1 MKKRTAI
8 MAGLV
13 DVSIGLQVCQMTPAI
28 AGDPTG
34 GGGTEQMVQTPAD
47 AARSAAKMA
56 AADAYLGGTVTPL
69 ASASAAA
76 LGPAATS
83 LTSWS
88 TWAAMR
94 PASVRHATSAYSLA
108 TTAAT
113 ATSMS
118 DAVAHSPQQQYYYC
132 GPASGYM
139 ILATENAGA
148 SARNGNSLTQA
159 HVAGAAHMKTNQNF
173 ETAWASH
180 LFRIGLNHW
189 LSDSDTGFYVDQPT
203 PTNAQFEHALLM
215 DIPVDMPFGVS
226 TYEAPGGIHYNHHPV
241 AQQVGHWIVAQGY
254 SDSGSTGSFDDP
266 AAKSSALSSAWD
278 NVNSN
283 FTASV
288 ATFNPDYVAYH
299 GITW

>member
-1 MKKRTAI
+1 MKKTI
-8 MAGLV
+8 VMAGMV
-13 DVSIGLQVCQMTPAI
+13 GAAIGLQVCQAMPAL
-28 AGDPTG
+28 ADDPTG
-34 GGGTEQMVQTPAD
+34 GGGPEQMVQTPAD

-56 AADAYLGGTVTPL
+56 AAEAYLGEAPTPL
-69 ASASAAA
+69 SSTSATV

-88 TWAAMR
+88 TWAAMTPSSIR
-94 PASVRHATSAYSLA
+94 QSASAASLTA
-108 TTAAT
+108 TAAS

-118 DAVAHSPQQQYYYC
+118 DGVAHSPQQESYYC

-148 SARNGNSLTQA
+148 SAKNGNSLTQA
-159 HVAGAAHMKTNQNF
+159 HVAGAAHMKTNQNGV
-173 ETAWASH
+173 TAWASH

-189 LSDSDTGFYVDQPT
+189 LYNSDTGFYVDKPT
-203 PTNAQFEHALLM
+203 PTNTQFKNALLS
-215 DIPVDMPFGVS
+215 DIPLDMPFGVS
-226 TYEAPGGIHYNHHPV
+226 TYEAPGGVHYNHHPV
-241 AQQVGHWIVAQGY
+241 AQEVGHWIVAQGY
-254 SDSGSTGSFDDP
+254 SNSGSTGSFDDP

-288 ATFNPDYVAYH
+288 ATFNPTYVAYH